1 MKWSFIVDITN
12 IKDEEISKIVEEK
25 AKEVALTIGKPEEP
39 SIFRVLITFYQKRD
53 RWQSNNPQI
62 PREDIGRDLDNLI
75 KPVFDGL
82 GPIIGYRKKWEKDK
96 TTGKWKVVGIS
107 GSLDSRIVEVTAK
120 KVNSGSD
127 KEFLS
132 IEVEN
137 TIT

>member
-82 GPIIGYRKKWEKDK
+82 GPIIGYRKRWENGRVSVYLGRL
-96 TTGKWKVVGIS
+96 TQES
-107 GSLDSRIVEVTAK
+107 
-120 KVNSGSD
+120 
-127 KEFLS
+127 
-132 IEVEN
+132 
-137 TIT
+137 